1 MDNEPARPTGT
12 TAAEASDETRAVVLV
27 VLSGLGGAVA
37 LASAST
43 GPVWL
48 PAASGLLAVVCVA
61 AAVLAPV
68 RRAAPPVLDPADP
81 VPVDDPDHDGELA
94 PAEWARRR
102 CEDHEAEA
110 IAARRELIASLRAR
124 QAQRL
129 PATAGP
135 AAALDPAGGG
145 ADDPLPEPIRPGA
158 GDLVADPDT
167 GIFTRIFFEVS
178 LDKRIGAAR
187 RKLRPLSVAV
197 VDIVEGEAEGI
208 SVHPPAR
215 RVAELMEAAFR
226 EADTI
231 ARDDDGHFLILM
243 EDTPETGAIWTLERF
258 RRRLAEDLPGH
269 TMWAGLSCYPV
280 HGFATAQL
288 LEQARTALSM
298 AREWPGGRIEVA
310 PVLPD

>member
-1 MDNEPARPTGT
+1 MDNEPARPTEDPGADT
-12 TAAEASDETRAVVLV
+12 PDETRGVVLV
-27 VLSGLGGAVA
+27 VLLGLGGAVA
-37 LASAST
+37 LASAAT
-43 GPVWL
+43 GAVWP
-48 PAASGLLAVVCVA
+48 PAASALLALVGVA
-61 AAVLAPV
+61 AAVLVPV
-68 RRAAPPVLDPADP
+68 RRAAPQVLHPADP
-81 VPVDDPDHDGELA
+81 APSDDLDHVGA
-94 PAEWARRR
+94 PAPSGWARRR
-102 CEDHEAEA
+102 CEDHETEA
-110 IAARRELIASLRAR
+110 IAARHELIASLRAR
-124 QAQRL
+124 QAQPL
-129 PATAGP
+129 PATTGP
-135 AAALDPAGGG
+135 AAALEPAAGG
-145 ADDPLPEPIRPGA
+145 ADDPLPDPIRPGA

-215 RVAELMEAAFR
+215 QVADLMEAAFR

-231 ARDDDGHFLILM
+231 ARDEDGYFLILM

-258 RRRLAEDLPGH
+258 RRRLTEDLPGH

-288 LEQARTALSM
+288 LEQARTALTM